1 MFCYCLVDSEEI
13 LNLNPDFIQ
22 GLFDNREP
30 STAEVFTTVGLF
42 NNREP
47 STAEVFTTVGLRN

>member
-30 STAEVFTTVGLF
+30 STAEVFTTVGL
-42 NNREP
+42 
-47 STAEVFTTVGLRN
+47 RNQKPVEYEDII